1 MAETPREQQLA
12 EIRERIARTLGSP
25 RDSGS
30 LCYPQT
36 PYEKGMAAGVT
47 VALAAFDNAAR
58 ATPEPAP
65 TEHPEDCLMDPPPA
79 REHGEINVT
88 LEYAGW
94 SKPLPVESPTEH
106 QELELDP
113 EVTEMLTE
121 AIKRGTP
128 EHPDTLESLP
138 DSPSHWVKDRFLKAH
153 PDTVR
158 LETAQRCVE
167 IADRVAFMGNPIRE
181 RAALDIIEAIKQE
194 FGLDAAVA
202 AEREEKP

>member
-1 MAETPREQQLA
+1 MAETPRERQL
-12 EIRERIARTLGSP
+12 REVLEHVLRFGRLEHRT
-25 RDSGS
+25 DSS
-30 LCYPQT
+30 
-36 PYEKGMAAGVT
+36 PYET
-47 VALAAFDNAAR
+47 CYDWCPRCIINRALR

-65 TEHPEDCLMDPPPA
+65 TEKTWKCLYCETVNPKHFKCCLVCHLA
-79 REHGEINVT
+79 REKQD
-88 LEYAGW
+88 AA
-94 SKPLPVESPTEH
+94 PTEH
-106 QELELDP
+106 PELQLDP

-121 AIKRGTP
+121 AIKRGAP
-128 EHPDTLESLP
+128 EPQDTLESLP